1 MICFHVFTKGV
12 FGFSRLA
19 AQNTNIWR
27 HRDMLSFDMIGD
39 IMSKAWC
46 HVADSAEPLR
56 IVMQNILVDEFVQLV
71 MGQLNSISCKNL
83 SEFCKGKSVEP
94 DCSWLLLH
102 INITTP
108 LKDMAKM
115 NYIYSFDIVFNEM
128 YCQINQKISCLSR
141 AKILYLTETIES
153 VQLFVVVF
161 YGDVSMQ
168 WAPGLVM
175 ILANV
180 TDKRR
185 QYHVFGLYVPS
196 NVQSVN
202 HRLVT

>member
-1 MICFHVFTKGV
+1 
-12 FGFSRLA
+12 
-19 AQNTNIWR
+19 
-27 HRDMLSFDMIGD
+27 
-39 IMSKAWC
+39 
-46 HVADSAEPLR
+46 
-56 IVMQNILVDEFVQLV
+56 
-71 MGQLNSISCKNL
+71 
-83 SEFCKGKSVEP
+83 
-94 DCSWLLLH
+94 
-102 INITTP
+102 
-108 LKDMAKM
+108 MAKM

-202 HRLVT
+202 HRLLT